1 MEINGVSIHCYKM
14 EQIKNADNPLNVR
27 TLWEKIKN
35 WFGFG
40 KEEIVI
46 PLIKETFFD
55 RKINNFEKIKGFCKL
70 RNLTGDA
77 YKENFFIEKK
87 DNEIIFSIFL
97 NGAFNDE
104 KISFIYNINE
114 NESNDVKLITDVIL
128 ALEKNGF
135 GDLLFDAINKIIE
148 IKKKKIES
156 DKIKKEVISELIID
170 NISRFRSENAF
181 NRDYILK
188 NKLYKKAKFDCELF
202 PYRLKKLIEIEKE
215 SIKDLSECNAF
226 LEKTELE
233 LFKDLSRMTLSVNS
247 IPIADLKNKPQDLDE
262 IKFKELE
269 FEKLKNEL
277 KYLDEDDREIIFS
290 LLYQKG
296 ILEFKSFL
304 MEQDPFSGLI
314 NVPYSGITIIK
325 VTKEDGEN
333 KIRIEIEIKKSLQDK
348 STNNIENI
356 QNLINAELVY
366 VNEQHSNLV
375 NLVSEEL
382 VSKPFSLDEYLNVA
396 ALDSTLSEL
405 LLVGNKITLE
415 DHTKLIFEYN
425 FENKTLIL
433 DNKSKYEYAILKY

>member
-128 ALEKNGF
+128 ALEKIGF

-170 NISRFRSENAF
+170 NISRFRSESAF
-181 NRDYILK
+181 DRDYILK
-188 NKLYKKAKFDCELF
+188 NKLYKKAKFDYELF
-202 PYRLKKLIEIEKE
+202 PYRLKKLIETERE
-215 SIKDLSECNAF
+215 SIKKSIIYKTL
-226 LEKTELE
+226 LENIESE
-233 LFKDLSRMTLSVNS
+233 LFKDLSRMTLSINS
-247 IPIADLKNKPQDLDE
+247 IPIADLKNKPQGSDE
-262 IKFKELE
+262 IEFKKLELK
-269 FEKLKNEL
+269 KLKNEFRN
-277 KYLDEDDREIIFS
+277 LDENDKEIIYS

-304 MEQDPFSGLI
+304 IEQDPFSGLI
-314 NVPYSGITIIK
+314 NVPYSGKTRINVIK
-325 VTKEDGEN
+325 DDSKN
-333 KIRIEIEIKKSLQDK
+333 KIRIEIENKKSLQE
-348 STNNIENI
+348 STDNVDNI
-356 QNLINAELVY
+356 QNLINKELEY
-366 VNEQHSNLV
+366 INEQHYNLV

-382 VSKPFSLDEYLNVA
+382 VGKPFLLDEYFKIA
-396 ALDSTLSEL
+396 ALDSKLSAL
-405 LLVGNKITLE
+405 LFVGNKITLE
-415 DHTKLIFEYN
+415 DNIKLIFEYD
-425 FENKTLIL
+425 FKNKTLIL
-433 DNKSKYEYAILKY
+433 DNNSKYEYAILKY